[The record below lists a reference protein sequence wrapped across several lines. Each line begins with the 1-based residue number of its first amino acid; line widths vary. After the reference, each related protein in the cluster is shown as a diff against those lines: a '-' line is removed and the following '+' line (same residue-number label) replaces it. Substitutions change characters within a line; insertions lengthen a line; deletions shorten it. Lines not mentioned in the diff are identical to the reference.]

1 MFPAASEPQ
10 NGPDA
15 LLRLYGSTQAP
26 TPGLQLVAGSLS
38 CSFEGGAVR
47 DLKWQG
53 VEILRGISYLLRD
66 SNWGTAPATLEQCEV
81 EQGEGFFSLRFAL
94 HMALPEG
101 TLLAKAKIEGHAQGR
116 FSFQVEAVPDAP
128 LLTNRCGFVVLHPAS
143 AAGVP
148 LQIAHTDGA
157 LEETAFPWYISPGQV
172 AFNIRRLRHTPRPGL
187 EVDCLLQA
195 ELPHDPLGKFEMEDQ
210 RNWSDA
216 SFKTYVASLHDPWP
230 YALQA
235 GVTLAQSV
243 RVVVHDGRTLLPDT
257 TDVRQNN
264 PAITFG
270 GANGHVMPQ
279 TGIGVPLALAA
290 MRAEERQCV
299 LALRPGWLVAEV
311 DAADPS
317 GMPVQLAALQALA
330 QACCALV
337 QLDVVCAEVDTPEAS
352 AQRVAQACLQSG
364 LQPSAIRACP
374 AVYLRSYQPTDHWP
388 QGASLEDYARAFA
401 QGFPQAR
408 IGGGMLTYFTELN
421 RKRQSAESLDF
432 IGHSTCPLVHAA
444 DDLSVMQTHE
454 SLASILASVRQVW
467 PDLGYRLG
475 PVTLGMQRNP
485 YGLSVAANP
494 AKIRLAM
501 AQDDPR
507 HHAAF
512 GAAWIAGYTAAVADG
527 GLELLSFNHSHGVS
541 GPLLP
546 HGHPGWHASACIP
559 AWRVQA
565 VLAQAAGCAL
575 HHLTGLPQGVAGIGW
590 QAASGRREMLL
601 ANLGAEAV
609 DLPLSG
615 NWSGADVSIPGS
627 PVSLHDCL
635 ATTSNTSTLGA
646 YQVLWFWQ

>member
-1 MFPAASEPQ
+1 
-10 NGPDA
+10 
-15 LLRLYGSTQAP
+15 
-26 TPGLQLVAGSLS
+26 
-38 CSFEGGAVR
+38 
-47 DLKWQG
+47 
-53 VEILRGISYLLRD
+53 
-66 SNWGTAPATLEQCEV
+66 
-81 EQGEGFFSLRFAL
+81 
-94 HMALPEG
+94 
-101 TLLAKAKIEGHAQGR
+101 
-116 FSFQVEAVPDAP
+116 
-128 LLTNRCGFVVLHPAS
+128 VVLHPAS

-172 AFNIRRLRHTPRPGL
+172 AFNIRRLRHTPLPGL
-187 EVDCLLQA
+187 EVDCTLQA

-230 YALQA
+230 YLLQA
-235 GVTLAQSV
+235 GASFAQSV
-243 RVVVHDGRTLLPDT
+243 HVEVHDGRSVSPDT
-257 TDVRQNN
+257 AAVRQNKH
-264 PAITFG
+264 AITFG
-270 GANGHVMPQ
+270 SANGHVMPQ
-279 TGIGVPLALAA
+279 TGMGVPLALAA
-290 MRAEERQCV
+290 MRPEERQCV
-299 LALRPGWLVAEV
+299 LALKPAWLVAEV
-311 DAADPS
+311 DAADPP
-317 GMPVQLAALQALA
+317 GMLAQLAALQALA
-330 QACCALV
+330 LACGALV
-337 QLDVVCAEVDTPEAS
+337 QLDVMCAEGDTPDAS

-364 LQPSAIRACP
+364 LQPCAIRACP
-374 AVYLRSYQPTDHWP
+374 AVYLRSYQPMDNWP

-401 QGFPQAR
+401 QRFPEAR

-421 RKRQSAESLDF
+421 RKRQSAVSLDF

-444 DDLSVMQTHE
+444 DDLSVMQTHG
-454 SLASILASVRQVW
+454 SLVSILASVRRVW

-494 AKIRLAM
+494 AQIRLAM

-512 GAAWIAGYTAAVADG
+512 GAAWIAGYAAAVVEG

-546 HGHPGWHASACIP
+546 QGHPDWHAGACIP

-565 VLAQAAGCAL
+565 VLAHAAGCAL

-590 QAASGRREMLL
+590 QASSGRREMLL

-609 DLPLSG
+609 DLPLGG

-627 PVSLHDCL
+627 PVPLHEGL
-635 ATTSNTSTLGA
+635 AAIGKPSTLGA